1 MSDSLDRPALD
12 NPPPTN
18 EQSQPSPS
26 DRLTKAQEAM
36 TRGAPEEALAIAYL
50 SPDKETE
57 IPALHYVRA
66 RAQFHLRRYQ
76 DCAVELEQASAN
88 AGPHAISL
96 LLDEAVAMRRRE
108 DLLPLL
114 KICRKRKPSD
124 FRLMNAGAAVL
135 IQLARFDE
143 AELLLRLS
151 LQRRPH
157 ERSTLNLLALLLTE
171 TGRFD
176 SALAVMTELRDTDPQ
191 DWEPICN
198 MACILSSMGRMEEA
212 ANLYR
217 EAVPMAPHDPRLRL
231 NHSITMLKSGRMAQ
245 GWIEHE
251 WRFALPGHT
260 SIPLDHLLPNIS
272 PSLDLRGKR
281 VLITQEEGL
290 GDTLMYLRYIPPL
303 ARTGA
308 IIHIWGTETLAAI
321 CERVA
326 GVSEVQFGGE
336 TPDYDYHCPFISL
349 PRAFSGTPDAMG
361 APVPYLSA
369 DRRKAEAWRQ
379 RFQDDHKLRVGLVW
393 AGAARP
399 EDTAALMVDR
409 QRSMPLSELAPLARI
424 EGVSFY
430 SLQKDTPAEQIPD
443 FPGTLVNVMPEC
455 HTMDDTAALMVN
467 LDIIV
472 SVDTSA
478 VHLAGGLGKP
488 VIMMDRINNCWRW
501 LHGRDDTPWYPQM
514 RIVRQTR
521 FQDWSDV
528 VEQVKWLLE
537 DAVAARQHKPQ

>member
-12 NPPPTN
+12 NPAPMI
-18 EQSQPSPS
+18 EESQSSPS
-26 DRLTKAQEAM
+26 DRLIKAQEAM

-50 SPDKETE
+50 PSDGAAE

-96 LLDEAVAMRRRE
+96 LMDEAVAMRRRD

-114 KICRKRKPSD
+114 KICRKRKPDD

-151 LQRRPH
+151 LQRCPNDPGA
-157 ERSTLNLLALLLTE
+157 LNLLALLLTE

-176 SALAVMTELRDTDPQ
+176 SALSVMARLRDADPE
-191 DWEPICN
+191 DWEPLCN

-217 EAVPMAPHDPRLRL
+217 EAVPMAPQDPRLRL

-251 WRFALPGHT
+251 WRFGLPGHT
-260 SIPLDHLLPNIS
+260 SIPLDRLLPNIS

-336 TPDYDYHCPFISL
+336 TPEYDYHCPFISL

-369 DRRKAEAWRQ
+369 DRQKAEAWRQ

-409 QRSMPLSELAPLARI
+409 QRSMPLSELAPLAGI

-443 FPGTLVNVMPEC
+443 FPGSLVNVMPEC

-528 VEQVKWLLE
+528 VERVKRLLE
-537 DAVAARQHKPQ
+537 DAVSTRKPGPQ

>member
-1 MSDSLDRPALD
+1 MIEES
-12 NPPPTN
+12 
-18 EQSQPSPS
+18 QSSPS
-26 DRLTKAQEAM
+26 DRLIKAQEAM

-50 SPDKETE
+50 PSDGAAE

-96 LLDEAVAMRRRE
+96 LMDEAVAMRRRD

-114 KICRKRKPSD
+114 KICRKRKPDD

-151 LQRRPH
+151 LQRCPNDPGA
-157 ERSTLNLLALLLTE
+157 LNLLALLLTE

-176 SALAVMTELRDTDPQ
+176 SALSVMARLRDADPE
-191 DWEPICN
+191 DWEPLCN

-217 EAVPMAPHDPRLRL
+217 EAVPMAPQDPRLRL

-251 WRFALPGHT
+251 WRFGLPGHT
-260 SIPLDHLLPNIS
+260 SIPLDRLLPNIS

-336 TPDYDYHCPFISL
+336 TPEYDYHCPFISL

-369 DRRKAEAWRQ
+369 DRQKAEAWRQ

-409 QRSMPLSELAPLARI
+409 QRSMPLSELAPLAGI

-443 FPGTLVNVMPEC
+443 FPGSLVNVMPEC

-528 VEQVKWLLE
+528 VERVKRLLE
-537 DAVAARQHKPQ
+537 DAVSTRKPGPQ

>member
-1 MSDSLDRPALD
+1 MSDSLDRPVLEKSSPKIED
-12 NPPPTN
+12 I
-18 EQSQPSPS
+18 QSDPS
-26 DRLTKAQEAM
+26 DRLKRAQDAM
-36 TRGAPEEALAIAYL
+36 MRGAPEEALAIARPT
-50 SPDKETE
+50 PDGTPE

-66 RAQFHLRRYQ
+66 RAYFHLRRYQ
-76 DCAVELEQASAN
+76 DCAVELERASTN

-96 LLDEAVAMRRRE
+96 LLDEAVSIRRRD

-114 KICRKRKPSD
+114 KICRKRKPDD
-124 FRLMNAGAAVL
+124 FRLMNAGAAAL

-151 LQRRPH
+151 LQRCP
-157 ERSTLNLLALLLTE
+157 EEPNTLNLLALLLTE
-171 TGRFD
+171 TGRFEG
-176 SALAVMTELRDTDPQ
+176 ALSVMAGLRDADPQ
-191 DWEPICN
+191 DWEPLCN

-217 EAVPMAPHDPRLRL
+217 QAVPMAPQNARLRL

-245 GWIEHE
+245 GWVEHE
-251 WRFALPGHT
+251 WRFGLPGHT
-260 SIPLDHLLPNIS
+260 SMPLDRLLPNIS

-409 QRSMPLSELAPLARI
+409 QRSMPLSELAPLAGI
-424 EGVSFY
+424 EGASFY

-443 FPGTLVNVMPEC
+443 FPAPLVNVMPDC

-528 VEQVKWLLE
+528 VERVKRLLE
-537 DAVAARQHKPQ
+537 DAVAARRPGPQ